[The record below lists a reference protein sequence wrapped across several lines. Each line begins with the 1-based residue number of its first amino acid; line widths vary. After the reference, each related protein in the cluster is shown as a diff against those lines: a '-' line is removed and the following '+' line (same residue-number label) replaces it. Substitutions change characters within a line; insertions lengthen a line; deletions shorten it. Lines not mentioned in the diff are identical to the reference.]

1 MAENG
6 WCGPGKA
13 ACDRPLAT
21 GCRIVLAVIGRGRD
35 PRPRLSAAAASPGTP
50 GFVSVIRD
58 RSFGA
63 LSGALFVSLVGDQF
77 ARVALSV
84 LVYARTGSGLLTGG
98 VYALSFLPA
107 VLGGPLLNGLAD
119 RLPRRQVMVGC
130 DLVRMALV
138 LVMALPEVPLGVLF
152 VLIAAVTM
160 CEAPF
165 DAARGALVA
174 DVLTGER
181 YPVGNAISQ
190 LVVQAAQVLGFAVA
204 GGLLIA
210 LSPRALLGL
219 DAVTFLASAALVR
232 VGVSHGLV
240 AAAELATE
248 FGGVA
253 LGVRGRAHRAWVD
266 FRLAVSVV
274 LEDTRLRPLVIV
286 VWVIAAAAVAP
297 EALAV
302 PYAAHLGGG
311 TVTVGLLLAANPVGN
326 VCNGLLVARLGARR
340 RRLLAP
346 LALLAVGPL
355 LLCLADPPLVLV
367 LGILLLSGAGM
378 AVNVVASTSFVQTVA
393 ADVRGRALGLVGTGL
408 AAGQGIALA
417 GAGAISDL
425 LGPAT
430 AVGLIGLLGATVVL
444 SQLAG
449 LQGTELGRASTNP

>member
-1 MAENG
+1 LG
-6 WCGPGKA
+6 TCG
-13 ACDRPLAT
+13 DRPPT
-21 GCRIVLAVIGRGRD
+21 RGCRIVLAVIGRGRD
-35 PRPRLSAAAASPGTP
+35 PRPRLSAAAGSPGAP
-50 GFVSVIRD
+50 GFTSVICD

-63 LSGALFVSLVGDQF
+63 LSGALFISLVGDQF

-130 DLVRMALV
+130 DLVRMGLV
-138 LVMALPEVPLGVLF
+138 LVMVLPEAPLGLLF

-190 LVVQAAQVLGFAVA
+190 LVVQAAQVLGFAIA
-204 GGLLIA
+204 GGLLVA
-210 LSPRALLGL
+210 VSPRALLGL
-219 DAVTFLASAALVR
+219 DAATFLASAALVR
-232 VGVSHGLV
+232 VGVSHGLL
-240 AAAELATE
+240 AAELSTE

-253 LGVRGRAHRAWVD
+253 LGVRGRTHRAWAD

-274 LEDTRLRPLVIV
+274 LEDSRLRPLVIV

-311 TVTVGLLLAANPVGN
+311 TVTVGLLLASNPVGN
-326 VCNGLLVARLGARR
+326 VCNGLLVARLGGRR

-355 LLCLADPPLVLV
+355 LLCLADPPPVLV
-367 LGILLLSGAGM
+367 LGVLLLSGAGM
-378 AVNVVASTSFVQTVA
+378 AVNIVASTSFVQTVS

-425 LGPAT
+425 VGPAK

-444 SQLAG
+444 SQIPALRKASG
-449 LQGTELGRASTNP
+449 GGRPGCYSRSR

>member
-1 MAENG
+1 MA
-6 WCGPGKA
+6 CG
-13 ACDRPLAT
+13 DRPPT
-21 GCRIVLAVIGRGRD
+21 GGCRIVLAVIGRGRD
-35 PRPRLSAAAASPGTP
+35 PRPRLSAAPGSPGTP
-50 GFVSVIRD
+50 GFTSVICD

-63 LSGALFVSLVGDQF
+63 LSGALFISLVGDQF

-84 LVYARTGSGLLTGG
+84 LVYARTGSGLLTGS

-138 LVMALPEVPLGVLF
+138 LVMALPEAPLGVLF

-204 GGLLIA
+204 GGLLVA
-210 LSPRALLGL
+210 VSPRALLGL
-219 DAVTFLASAALVR
+219 DAATFLASAALVR
-232 VGVSHGLV
+232 VGVSHGLL
-240 AAAELATE
+240 AAELSTE
-248 FGGVA
+248 FGGVT
-253 LGVRGRAHRAWVD
+253 LGVRGRTHRAWAD
-266 FRLAVSVV
+266 FRLAISVV
-274 LEDTRLRPLVIV
+274 LEDSRLRPLVIV

-326 VCNGLLVARLGARR
+326 VCNGLLVARLGPRR

-355 LLCLADPPLVLV
+355 LLCLDDPPLALV
-367 LGILLLSGAGM
+367 LAVLLLSGAGM
-378 AVNVVASTSFVQTVA
+378 AVNIVASTSFVQTVS

-425 LGPAT
+425 VGPAN

-444 SQLAG
+444 SQIPALRKA
-449 LQGTELGRASTNP
+449 ELDRASTNQ

>member
-1 MAENG
+1 M
-6 WCGPGKA
+6 
-13 ACDRPLAT
+13 
-21 GCRIVLAVIGRGRD
+21 LAVIGRGRD
-35 PRPRLSAAAASPGTP
+35 PRPRLSAAPGSPGTP
-50 GFVSVIRD
+50 GFTSVICD

-130 DLVRMALV
+130 DLVRMGLV
-138 LVMALPEVPLGVLF
+138 LVMALPEAPLGVLF

-204 GGLLIA
+204 GGLLVA

-232 VGVSHGLV
+232 VGVSHGL
-240 AAAELATE
+240 LATE
-248 FGGVA
+248 GGGVA
-253 LGVRGRAHRAWVD
+253 LGVRGRTHRAWAD
-266 FRLAVSVV
+266 FRLAISVV
-274 LEDTRLRPLVIV
+274 LEDSRLRPLVIV

-302 PYAAHLGGG
+302 PYAARLGGG

-340 RRLLAP
+340 RRLLTP

-355 LLCLADPPLVLV
+355 LLCLADPPLALV
-367 LGILLLSGAGM
+367 LAILLLSGAGM
-378 AVNVVASTSFVQTVA
+378 AVNIVASTSFVQTVA

-425 LGPAT
+425 VGPAK

-444 SQLAG
+444 SQIPALRKASG
-449 LQGTELGRASTNP
+449 GGRPGCYSRSR